1 MDLILQLLGLAYF
14 VFALWNLRLAVLL
27 LPLFFPAYLLKFD
40 VGGVP
45 FPLVEVF
52 IYVTTL
58 ACVIRT
64 GVDFFKKKV
73 SLKDLLAPYQSRI
86 WIAVAGIVVAAVIS
100 TLITPQ
106 SVVLMDGNTVF
117 YGRKVALGILKS
129 WIIAPVLML
138 GLFAWLM
145 KTGEDMKIAL
155 NSYTIS
161 AVVLAAWG
169 VFQVLT
175 GQYAT
180 PDARASGPFN
190 SANYLALFIAPALF
204 YALVRVKSFY
214 EVKKIPWW
222 KRAFMTVV
230 PQPETE
236 RPRFFLALLWIFG
249 FFLLLFGLLFTKS
262 YAAFLALFVVCL
274 LWFGM
279 NVRTF
284 EKFPWKS
291 VLVIVGLLLVAAVVM
306 IALDPAK
313 WQLFFQFTTRTSSGV
328 RVEIYTI
335 ATRLLLEHPLQGI
348 GLGMFPAVYQLEG
361 PRILGQNPYEWN
373 MLHPHN
379 VFLAFWL
386 NLGILGFASF
396 LWILQRCIQKA
407 WGFLKNVSGLAAM
420 SLEWFH
426 ALGLAMLVII
436 LIHGLVDTPFFKNDL
451 ALLFWL
457 VVGVVV
463 LPMVG
468 REKK

>member
-1 MDLILQLLGLAYF
+1 MDLLFQILGLAYF
-14 VFALWNLRLAVLL
+14 IFALRNLRLAVLF

-52 IYVTTL
+52 IYAAAL
-58 ACVIRT
+58 AWVIRA
-64 GVDFFKKKV
+64 GVDLFKKKI
-73 SLKDLLAPYQSRI
+73 SLKDLFAPFRDRF
-86 WIAVAGIVVAAVIS
+86 WIAVAGIVLAALIS

-117 YGRKVALGILKS
+117 YGRKIALGILKS
-129 WIIAPVLML
+129 WIVAPVLML
-138 GLFAWLM
+138 SLFAWVM

-155 NSYTIS
+155 NGYAVS
-161 AVVLAAWG
+161 AVILAAWG

-190 SANYLALFIAPALF
+190 SANYLALYITPALF
-204 YALVRVKSFY
+204 YALARLKQFFAAQ
-214 EVKKIPWW
+214 KTPWW
-222 KRAFMTVV
+222 KKFFHALLR
-230 PQPETE
+230 
-236 RPRFFLALLWIFG
+236 RPGEDRSRFFVALLWIAG
-249 FFLLLFGLLFTKS
+249 FFILLFGLLFTKS
-262 YAAFLALFVVCL
+262 YAAFSAFFVVCL

-279 NVRTF
+279 NIRTF
-284 EKFPWKS
+284 EKFPWKT
-291 VLVIVGLLLVAAVVM
+291 VFAIAGFLLAAAFLM

-313 WQLFFQFTTRTSSGV
+313 WQLFFQFTARTSSGV

-335 ATRLLLEHPLQGI
+335 AARLLLEHPLQGI
-348 GLGMFPAVYQLEG
+348 GLGMFPAVYQMEG

-386 NLGILGFASF
+386 NLGLLGFASF
-396 LWILQRCIQKA
+396 LWILQQCFKKA
-407 WGFLKNVSGLAAM
+407 WRFLKNVTGLAVM

-457 VVGVVV
+457 VVGVAA
-463 LPMVG
+463 LPALRG
-468 REKK
+468 KN